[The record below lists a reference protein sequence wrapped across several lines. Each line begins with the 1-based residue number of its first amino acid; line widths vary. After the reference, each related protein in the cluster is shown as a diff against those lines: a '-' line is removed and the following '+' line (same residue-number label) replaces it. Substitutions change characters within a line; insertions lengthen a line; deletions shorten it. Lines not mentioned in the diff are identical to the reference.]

1 MKHEEK
7 NIYSA
12 PEIEVL
18 EVAIEQGFAQSN
30 GEGGS
35 GGIYPGWPGGENPL

>member
-7 NIYSA
+7 KIYSA

-18 EVAIEQGFAQSN
+18 EVAIEQGFAASN
-30 GEGGS
+30 PIDNMPYGS
-35 GGIYPGWPGGENPL
+35 NNW

>member
-1 MKHEEK
+1 MKHEVK
-7 NIYSA
+7 YIYSA

-30 GEGGS
+30 GDSGP